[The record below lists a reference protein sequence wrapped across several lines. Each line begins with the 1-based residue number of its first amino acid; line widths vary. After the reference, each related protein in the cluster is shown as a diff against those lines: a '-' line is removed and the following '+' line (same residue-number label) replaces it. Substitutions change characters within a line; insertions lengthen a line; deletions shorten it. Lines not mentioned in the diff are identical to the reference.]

1 MQPAETAPAGS
12 ASGDSRLSSSLRGT
26 ALTVAS
32 MALLALVVLLLI
44 QYTYRPRTGAA
55 AAPPALDTPYQAVL
69 LANGTVFYGKLSRLG
84 TSYPMLTDVYY
95 VRTVADKEKKTTAS
109 VLVKRGSEW
118 HGPDR
123 MLISAQQIVL
133 IEPVNPKSQVAELI
147 AASKK

>member
-44 QYTYRPRTGAA
+44 QYTYRPRVGAA
-55 AAPPALDTPYQAVL
+55 GPPALDTQYQAVL